1 MVGRTPKHASSA
13 CVRLK
18 EPGAHGSQGCA
29 WSSGPG
35 GSVARCGFEKP
46 GSHTQA
52 LTFAPPAASVS
63 ECATQRVQETFASTS
78 L

>member
-1 MVGRTPKHASSA
+1 LYVGSSA
-13 CVRLK
+13 QVDPAELADGTGLEK
-18 EPGAHGSQGCA
+18 L
-29 WSSGPG
+29 
-35 GSVARCGFEKP
+35 GFEKP

-63 ECATQRVQETFASTS
+63 ECPTQRVQETFASTS